1 MNALLKPNTYYTFS
15 FKRKKYVFLSG
26 SQRILE
32 ITNPTLDAYFKI
44 CNGEEQKDALP
55 GSTLAQLTN
64 ALAAYCT
71 LPQRHQTEQRQ
82 KMLTLNVTSGCNM
95 ACKYCFATTSAKK
108 KAMPLKVAEQAIRNM
123 LENNPADEL
132 FTLYFFG
139 GEPLLHKA
147 FIKDVV
153 AIAKN
158 EIVVKHGKRVSFM
171 VNTNGTLMDD
181 GLLEFFKKED
191 FAVTVSLDG
200 PKDINDANR
209 VYPDGEGSY
218 EKTTDAI
225 ERLKKHHVRFNVR
238 ATIDPATS
246 HLPDI
251 VQYFEEAKV
260 PYAYAFTMDFG
271 KESQNVSLSDEKL
284 LKNMDKLLGEC
295 TAYLTKKGLNGDY
308 IYSMDFRKS
317 LNMLKNRAIRLQGCS
332 AGRNSLIV
340 DEGGNYYSCQN
351 MLPLENTSVGNVNEG
366 VQDEKLNRLQPEDV
380 TKLEKCDQCWAKFL
394 CGGACMAERHF
405 HGKDSPYLNQK
416 CQLIQLEWKH
426 WMHAFITLENQNLN
440 KLNY

>member
-271 KESQNVSLSDEKL
+271 K
-284 LKNMDKLLGEC
+284 DKLS
-295 TAYLTKKGLNGDY
+295 
-308 IYSMDFRKS
+308 IS
-317 LNMLKNRAIRLQGCS
+317 
-332 AGRNSLIV
+332 
-340 DEGGNYYSCQN
+340 
-351 MLPLENTSVGNVNEG
+351 
-366 VQDEKLNRLQPEDV
+366 
-380 TKLEKCDQCWAKFL
+380 
-394 CGGACMAERHF
+394 
-405 HGKDSPYLNQK
+405 
-416 CQLIQLEWKH
+416 
-426 WMHAFITLENQNLN
+426 
-440 KLNY
+440 

>member
-1 MNALLKPNTYYTFS
+1 M
-15 FKRKKYVFLSG
+15 
-26 SQRILE
+26 
-32 ITNPTLDAYFKI
+32 
-44 CNGEEQKDALP
+44 
-55 GSTLAQLTN
+55 
-64 ALAAYCT
+64 
-71 LPQRHQTEQRQ
+71 
-82 KMLTLNVTSGCNM
+82 
-95 ACKYCFATTSAKK
+95 
-108 KAMPLKVAEQAIRNM
+108 
-123 LENNPADEL
+123 
-132 FTLYFFG
+132 
-139 GEPLLHKA
+139 
-147 FIKDVV
+147 

-209 VYPDGEGSY
+209 VYPDGKGSY
-218 EKTTDAI
+218 EKTADAI

-271 KESQNVSLSDEKL
+271 K
-284 LKNMDKLLGEC
+284 
-295 TAYLTKKGLNGDY
+295 
-308 IYSMDFRKS
+308 
-317 LNMLKNRAIRLQGCS
+317 
-332 AGRNSLIV
+332 
-340 DEGGNYYSCQN
+340 
-351 MLPLENTSVGNVNEG
+351 
-366 VQDEKLNRLQPEDV
+366 
-380 TKLEKCDQCWAKFL
+380 
-394 CGGACMAERHF
+394 
-405 HGKDSPYLNQK
+405 DSPYLNQK

-426 WMHAFITLENQNLN
+426 WMHAFITLENQTLN